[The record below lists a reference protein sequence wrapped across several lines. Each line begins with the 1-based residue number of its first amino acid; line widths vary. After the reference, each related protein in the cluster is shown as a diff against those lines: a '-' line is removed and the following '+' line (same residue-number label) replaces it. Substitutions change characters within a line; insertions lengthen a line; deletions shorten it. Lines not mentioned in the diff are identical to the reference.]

1 MANLLSK
8 YNKKLRWIFPS
19 ELFLFAK
26 NFSFILKFKY
36 GTFSNLK
43 VPNII
48 LTGHPT
54 YLPTDAFENNTE
66 LTEFKIPSGVTEIGF
81 TSNGMLSGYTF
92 SGCSNL
98 TDLYIPISVKSI
110 NSYVFS
116 GCNKLTN
123 IYYEGSRE
131 DFSQFRT

>member
-1 MANLLSK
+1 M
-8 YNKKLRWIFPS
+8 
-19 ELFLFAK
+19 
-26 NFSFILKFKY
+26 
-36 GTFSNLK
+36 
-43 VPNII
+43 PNII

-92 SGCSNL
+92 AGCSNL
-98 TDLYIPISVKSI
+98 TDIYIPVSVKSI

-131 DFSQFRT
+131 DFSQLTIYADGNSVLYNVNLYFNAYNNN